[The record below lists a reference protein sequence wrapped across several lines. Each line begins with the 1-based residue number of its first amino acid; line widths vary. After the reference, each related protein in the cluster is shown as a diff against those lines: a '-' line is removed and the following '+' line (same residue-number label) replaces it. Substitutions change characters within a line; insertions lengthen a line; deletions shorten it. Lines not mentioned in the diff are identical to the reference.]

1 MKKLE
6 DKSQITLIIQSL
18 ITIILFFICEMLF
31 FTYLTKPTF
40 YIIAIICLFLTL
52 GLCTFFKFNL
62 FSFKS
67 LKKKELAIII
77 ISFLILEI
85 STFLITSF
93 ASIPA
98 NEEGLNEAVN
108 HSKLFIAIITLGI
121 FGPII
126 EECIFRGILIKVM
139 FQKKQ
144 WLGVIVSIILFT
156 LSHGPTNVTDYII
169 YSIPAIIYSI
179 IYYKTQRLEIPIIIH
194 ILNNLLATLY

>member
-1 MKKLE
+1 MFRKIYISYLHSFSSLYYFYIVSRQEETRFSRFKKIKKKGENIKKLE

-31 FTYLTKPTF
+31 FTYLTKPMF
-40 YIIAIICLFLTL
+40 YIIGIICLFLTL

-85 STFLITSF
+85 STSLITSF

-98 NEEGLNEAVN
+98 NEEGLNEGVK
-108 HSKLFIAIITLGI
+108 HSKFFIAIITLGI
-121 FGPII
+121 FIPII
-126 EECIFRGILIKVM
+126 EECIFRGTLIKVM

-144 WLGVIVSIILFT
+144 WLG
-156 LSHGPTNVTDYII
+156 
-169 YSIPAIIYSI
+169 
-179 IYYKTQRLEIPIIIH
+179 
-194 ILNNLLATLY
+194 

>member
-31 FTYLTKPTF
+31 FTYLTKPIF
-40 YIIAIICLFLTL
+40 YIISIICLFLTL

-85 STFLITSF
+85 STSLITSF

-98 NEEGLNEAVN
+98 NEDGLNEAVN
-108 HSKLFIAIITLGI
+108 HSKLFITIITLGI
-121 FGPII
+121 FIPII
-126 EECIFRGILIKVM
+126 EECSFRG
-139 FQKKQ
+139 
-144 WLGVIVSIILFT
+144 ILFT
-156 LSHGPTNVTDYII
+156 LSHGPTNATDYII
-169 YSIPAIIYSI
+169 YGIPAIIYSI
-179 IYYKTQRLEIPIIIH
+179 NYYKTQRLEIPIIIH

>member
-1 MKKLE
+1 
-6 DKSQITLIIQSL
+6 
-18 ITIILFFICEMLF
+18 MLF
-31 FTYLTKPTF
+31 FTYLTKPIF

-67 LKKKELAIII
+67 LKLKELAIII
-77 ISFLILEI
+77 ISFLILEV
-85 STFLITSF
+85 SRSLITSF

-98 NEEGLNEAVN
+98 NEEGLNEGVK
-108 HSKLFIAIITLGI
+108 HSKFFIEIITLGI
-121 FGPII
+121 FIPII
-126 EECIFRGILIKVM
+126 EECIFRGTLIKVM
-139 FQKKQ
+139 FHKKQ

-169 YSIPAIIYSI
+169 YGIPAIIYSI
-179 IYYKTQRLEIPIIIH
+179 SYYKTRRLEIPIIIH